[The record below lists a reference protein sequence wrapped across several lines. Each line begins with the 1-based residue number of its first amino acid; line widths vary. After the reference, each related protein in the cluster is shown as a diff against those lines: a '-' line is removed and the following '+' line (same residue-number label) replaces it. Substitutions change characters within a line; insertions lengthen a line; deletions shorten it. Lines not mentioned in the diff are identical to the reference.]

1 MTLNAAAASKPPTVI
16 HIEGRAKVK
25 TTAERAALDVH
36 VFDTGYDKDLAAK
49 NVITAV
55 NTLQSQ
61 LDSLVSRLENG
72 DISPTSPIT
81 FYSIASL
88 SISTGDDYGNEG
100 NRPNP
105 DKKLHT
111 ASSAV
116 DVHFRDFT
124 ILGEMVVRF
133 SGMDYVGLRGVTW
146 QLTDA
151 KQAWL
156 DEEVRMQAL
165 RHAVERA
172 EAYARIIGRER
183 VTCVKIE
190 DNGEFWP
197 LTREMQTVR
206 KVASVDAF
214 GVGAGIQFEPGNI
227 EVRGTVSV
235 EFHAE

>member
-1 MTLNAAAASKPPTVI
+1 MTLNAAAAPKPPTVI
-16 HIEGRAKVK
+16 HIEGRAKVR
-25 TTAERAALDVH
+25 TVAERAALDIH
-36 VFDTGYDKDLAAK
+36 VLDTGYDKDLASK

-55 NTLQSQ
+55 NTLQSR

-72 DISPTSPIT
+72 DISPASPIT

-88 SISTGDDYGNEG
+88 SISTRDDYDNEG
-100 NRPNP
+100 NRPDP

-111 ASSAV
+111 ASSTI

-124 ILGEMVVRF
+124 LLGDMVVRL
-133 SGMDYVGLRGVTW
+133 SAMDYVGLRGVTW

-156 DEEVRMQAL
+156 DEEVRLQAL
-165 RHAVERA
+165 KHAIERA
-172 EAYARIIGRER
+172 EAYARIISRER

-190 DNGEFWP
+190 DSSEFWP
-197 LTREMQTVR
+197 SGQMMQTAR
-206 KVASVDAF
+206 QVASVEAF